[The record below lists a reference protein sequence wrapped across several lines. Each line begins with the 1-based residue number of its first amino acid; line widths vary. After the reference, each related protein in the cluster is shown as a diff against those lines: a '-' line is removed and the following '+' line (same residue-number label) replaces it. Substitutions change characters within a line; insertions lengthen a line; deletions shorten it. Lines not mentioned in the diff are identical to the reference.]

1 MKIIKEISIFHY
13 SAKLLDP
20 ESSIG
25 KFISKLKSLIN
36 NEQLFYQFI
45 VTIKYWDLPHAS
57 LWSFE
62 EVLNY
67 IDELLFKYSTNITQ
81 DTIQEKII
89 PLLHFLYIIIN
100 NSTQKE
106 IFSSFDHLQNIF
118 LRSFDNEVK
127 SYIVDIY
134 MLFTDS
140 NKSLIIY
147 YKDFFSVCPVFM
159 YMRNIFIHLIKNNYV
174 INSDINSELEEILTI
189 IHKKWKQ
196 VLTEKNLRLKSDEK
210 KIEEINPFQIFK
222 EIIKNHKDY
231 QDKNC
236 FLDLKPTYEYFA
248 ESDIY
253 ERIKKLEDLKTESV
267 LKYLIKDES
276 AYITVVNNFFCLVN
290 DLVKINPVNIDY
302 KKIKILAKYILSMV
316 NICVGNNQY
325 YDEIHVTEYYIES
338 YLKDVLSILTSN
350 VVNDIKRV
358 FLNYCISFIN
368 SNGGYENILFQNGFF
383 HSVLSDLTHQNDNN
397 LEILSI
403 EDSRNQNFLKI
414 VLTFLFNTSSF
425 KDMPIHFLNNI
436 LEVPKDNIYPYRLD
450 NVIYSLK
457 KKKGL

>member
-20 ESSIG
+20 ESRIG
-25 KFISKLKSLIN
+25 KFISKLNSLIN

-45 VTIKYWDLPHAS
+45 VTIKYWDLPHVS

-67 IDELLFKYSTNITQ
+67 IDDLLFKYSTNITQ

-159 YMRNIFIHLIKNNYV
+159 YMRNIFIHLINNNYV
-174 INSDINSELEEILTI
+174 INNDIKNELEEILTI

-196 VLTEKNLRLKSDEK
+196 VLSEKNLRLKSNEK
-210 KIEEINPFQIFK
+210 KIEEINPF
-222 EIIKNHKDY
+222 H
-231 QDKNC
+231 
-236 FLDLKPTYEYFA
+236 LM
-248 ESDIY
+248 
-253 ERIKKLEDLKTESV
+253 KLL
-267 LKYLIKDES
+267 
-276 AYITVVNNFFCLVN
+276 
-290 DLVKINPVNIDY
+290 
-302 KKIKILAKYILSMV
+302 
-316 NICVGNNQY
+316 
-325 YDEIHVTEYYIES
+325 
-338 YLKDVLSILTSN
+338 
-350 VVNDIKRV
+350 
-358 FLNYCISFIN
+358 
-368 SNGGYENILFQNGFF
+368 
-383 HSVLSDLTHQNDNN
+383 
-397 LEILSI
+397 
-403 EDSRNQNFLKI
+403 
-414 VLTFLFNTSSF
+414 
-425 KDMPIHFLNNI
+425 
-436 LEVPKDNIYPYRLD
+436 
-450 NVIYSLK
+450 
-457 KKKGL
+457 

>member
-67 IDELLFKYSTNITQ
+67 IDELLFKYSINITQ

-159 YMRNIFIHLIKNNYV
+159 YMRNIFIHLINNNYV
-174 INSDINSELEEILTI
+174 INSVINNELEEILTI

-196 VLTEKNLRLKSDEK
+196 VLTEKNLRLKNDEK
-210 KIEEINPFQIFK
+210 K
-222 EIIKNHKDY
+222 
-231 QDKNC
+231 
-236 FLDLKPTYEYFA
+236 
-248 ESDIY
+248 
-253 ERIKKLEDLKTESV
+253 
-267 LKYLIKDES
+267 
-276 AYITVVNNFFCLVN
+276 
-290 DLVKINPVNIDY
+290 
-302 KKIKILAKYILSMV
+302 
-316 NICVGNNQY
+316 
-325 YDEIHVTEYYIES
+325 
-338 YLKDVLSILTSN
+338 
-350 VVNDIKRV
+350 
-358 FLNYCISFIN
+358 
-368 SNGGYENILFQNGFF
+368 
-383 HSVLSDLTHQNDNN
+383 
-397 LEILSI
+397 
-403 EDSRNQNFLKI
+403 
-414 VLTFLFNTSSF
+414 
-425 KDMPIHFLNNI
+425 
-436 LEVPKDNIYPYRLD
+436 
-450 NVIYSLK
+450 
-457 KKKGL
+457 